1 MRQSAQNGCV
11 PQVTRN
17 GQRLAPPFLARQD
30 VAKGGTLVFVVGAR
44 PNKQQVS
51 S

>member
-17 GQRLAPPFLARQD
+17 GQKLPPPFLAQQD
-30 VAKGGTLVFVVGAR
+30 VARGGVVVFVVGAR
-44 PNKQQVS
+44 PNQQQVS